1 MIPKNDSKLLWIL
14 LYRFCNPKMV
24 FRVKLVRWLLFS
36 TGAAF
41 SGCETHPI
49 PINFTKRFFWY
60 ISRVLGLVRIY
71 KMMIDHYESND
82 RVKGKGKS
90 PRAKLGQHR
99 RCRDRDGF
107 PRA

>member
-1 MIPKNDSKLLWIL
+1 MIPKNESKLLWIL

-49 PINFTKRFFWY
+49 PINFTKRFIWY

-71 KMMIDHYESND
+71 KMMIDHYESNE

-90 PRAKLGQHR
+90 P
-99 RCRDRDGF
+99 
-107 PRA
+107 